1 MSWYDDYAFLGNMD
15 GIPSAASQTSPTR
28 FDVMAITDCG
38 DEQYEYGGVGRM
50 TGRLEKVLGET
61 DENQYL
67 WSVLYYDDHGRV
79 VQESHATHRGGWQRT
94 NTGYNFTGHPL
105 SARIIHHD
113 PTAGDMTACV
123 TMLPPSAA
131 G

>member
-28 FDVMAITDCG
+28 FDVMAVTDCG

-94 NTGYNFTGHPL
+94 NTGYDFTGQYQ
-105 SARIIHHD
+105 
-113 PTAGDMTACV
+113 TAFSEDV
-123 TMLPPSAA
+123 LIFSKNES
-131 G
+131 